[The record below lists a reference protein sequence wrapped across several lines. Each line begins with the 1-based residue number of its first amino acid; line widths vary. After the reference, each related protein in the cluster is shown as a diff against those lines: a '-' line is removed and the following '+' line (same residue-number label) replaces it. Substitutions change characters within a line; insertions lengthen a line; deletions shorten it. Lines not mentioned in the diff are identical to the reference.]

1 LRHDKAI
8 LHPIQPK
15 EHLKHIPDYL
25 IPDSMRTVS
34 KVQMS
39 SKNHRK
45 NRKRKI
51 GGEDG
56 NGQKKTKFTND
67 PLYSTN
73 LIAVKPKTSEGEG
86 GGDQG
91 SVEGGA
97 GGDGMLF
104 ATAPSGRKEWKMKH
118 HKGEYNSKYA
128 KGKAYQTPGTFQKS
142 KKKLMKIAGKH

>member
-1 LRHDKAI
+1 
-8 LHPIQPK
+8 
-15 EHLKHIPDYL
+15 
-25 IPDSMRTVS
+25 
-34 KVQMS
+34 MS

-51 GGEDG
+51 GGGEDG

-73 LIAVKPKTSEGEG
+73 MIAVKPKVSEGGGE

-91 SVEGGA
+91 SAGEGG

-128 KGKAYQTPGTFQKS
+128 KGMSYQTPGTFQKS
-142 KKKLMKIAGKH
+142 KKKLMKIAGKR